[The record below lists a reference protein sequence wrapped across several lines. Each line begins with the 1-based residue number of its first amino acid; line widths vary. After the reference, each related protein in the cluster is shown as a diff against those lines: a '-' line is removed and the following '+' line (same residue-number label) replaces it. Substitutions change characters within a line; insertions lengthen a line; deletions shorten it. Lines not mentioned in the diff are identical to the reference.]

1 MMFCKKEFFFG
12 MAIGLTVGAAITC
25 MCEKSG
31 GLMSKMPIK
40 TKAGKTVKRIVKA
53 IDDIM

>member
-1 MMFCKKEFFFG
+1 MFGRKEFFTG
-12 MAIGLTVGAAITC
+12 IAMGLAIGAAITC

-40 TKAGKTVKRIVKA
+40 AKAGKTVKKIVKA
-53 IDDIM
+53 IDEII